1 MDALHAPPPGIPGLD
16 KNNKTSPVPTA
27 HQRRRRLGSCDA
39 ALRFAEGGGPSM
51 IGDVCTRMFQNSSA
65 EYLGTA
71 KLVRSALQAVASSY
85 IHFQEHRHI
94 QLVSK

>member
-1 MDALHAPPPGIPGLD
+1 
-16 KNNKTSPVPTA
+16 
-27 HQRRRRLGSCDA
+27 
-39 ALRFAEGGGPSM
+39 M

-71 KLVRSALQAVASSY
+71 KLVRSTLQAVASSY